1 MARELLQQ
9 LTTKQSFACMN
20 DMFRVNIHEN
30 LSVVI
35 QIATK
40 YLDILCPVKLIEMF
54 QSFESFEGKFN
65 YTFSPCP
72 YRR

>member
-1 MARELLQQ
+1 MNYFSK
-9 LTTKQSFACMN
+9 LTAEQSFACMN
-20 DMFRVNIHEN
+20 DMLCVNIREN
-30 LSVVI
+30 LQVVI

-40 YLDILCPVKLIEMF
+40 YSDILGPVKLIEMF
-54 QSFESFEGKFN
+54 ESFKSFEGKFN